1 MKNTFVLAIICVI
14 FISLLNVAPT
24 YCFDEQLNFMFNNKI
39 FTYNLSS
46 NIKTSEQFDF
56 QYEINKYNRFTGCEN
71 RKDLLQ
77 KMLDAGI
84 EDKIA
89 LNYLFPN
96 LNKTI
101 EKIKKNIEVKPQNAS
116 MKINSS
122 FNRVFNI
129 SPEVLG
135 VKVDEL
141 LLYNNICKAYL
152 SNKKLLFNIPTIELK
167 PNITKQY
174 FQAFTCLRADF
185 STDISSSSSD
195 RKHNVKNALTS
206 LNKIE
211 ILPGQVFSFNKT
223 VGRRTEA
230 NGYRPAKIIVN
241 NEYVEGVG
249 GGVCQVSSTLYNSAL
264 LAGLEILEAN
274 KHSKQIHYVKY
285 GFDAMVNF
293 GSSDLKIKNN
303 TNQKIIIITNYSST
317 KARIRIFGESL
328 NGVSYKLKN
337 EIFNVVEPIEETK
350 FDVNGE
356 HLDKVLYED
365 EFFYFK
371 TGSKGME
378 IKSFREKYVNGELVN
393 TEHLRHDK
401 FKVQNAIKMFGIKK
415 RTENICAQNYSFSLI
430 GWSMLWYCLKFAVL

>member
-122 FNRVFNI
+122 SNRVFNI

-152 SNKKLLFNIPTIELK
+152 SNKKLLFNIPTI
-167 PNITKQY
+167 
-174 FQAFTCLRADF
+174 
-185 STDISSSSSD
+185 
-195 RKHNVKNALTS
+195 
-206 LNKIE
+206 
-211 ILPGQVFSFNKT
+211 
-223 VGRRTEA
+223 
-230 NGYRPAKIIVN
+230 
-241 NEYVEGVG
+241 
-249 GGVCQVSSTLYNSAL
+249 
-264 LAGLEILEAN
+264 
-274 KHSKQIHYVKY
+274 
-285 GFDAMVNF
+285 
-293 GSSDLKIKNN
+293 
-303 TNQKIIIITNYSST
+303 
-317 KARIRIFGESL
+317 
-328 NGVSYKLKN
+328 KLKN
-337 EIFNVVEPIEETK
+337 IFR
-350 FDVNGE
+350 
-356 HLDKVLYED
+356 HLPV
-365 EFFYFK
+365 
-371 TGSKGME
+371 
-378 IKSFREKYVNGELVN
+378 
-393 TEHLRHDK
+393 
-401 FKVQNAIKMFGIKK
+401 
-415 RTENICAQNYSFSLI
+415 
-430 GWSMLWYCLKFAVL
+430 